1 MFYNFAPPRSIG
13 KRRRVNRA
21 CEFCRRHR
29 VRCDASTPCAQ
40 CVENKRICSR
50 SQSTTHARS
59 NRVVSI
65 SGVGKELSHSHT
77 SSPGPEYTRE
87 SRAQQQQ
94 VIRVSVN
101 KEVDSTLEFITR
113 MTTFCS
119 GVFLQC
125 TPHNDDPGPY
135 RSPFCPGAVDETGS
149 DKCDLSPA
157 QIDRLFSIFSTRLH
171 PLVPIIRQEDLQPS
185 NARPECAALRD
196 AITAYTMQF
205 VFHSGLH
212 TRLLGLQWKQFN
224 TERKRSRV
232 VGMPY
237 FQRCLASCTQ
247 YAMFSDPSVMTLKCY
262 CIMTMYLLD
271 TGQHHA
277 AYNVIGLAVR
287 LARSLD
293 LDETALPGLDV
304 KESEH
309 STIWWTLV
317 HLDFRGT
324 RYQGK
329 PVTTQ
334 YAIPKELLQYSLSTA
349 SIDHTISPYYTYSL
363 RLTCAALAVLDS
375 VAHDMA
381 REKDHD
387 TEIRARV
394 LSENMQLIHQWKEA
408 AQKEKSFKRLH
419 LDVPSPSL
427 PGDIT
432 SPVVEE
438 DDYMTHLPI
447 DIQRN
452 TLLELQYHDTI
463 ISLHRTF
470 IEFPTAAPSSQK
482 NRHTKSHVATAAQHA
497 LTAIRII
504 HSRMSQHDVFY
515 GSSELYQYQW
525 NAVLTLLGFML
536 AYPSCA
542 RQTTL
547 RHVNLALEAFEF
559 GGQQSDSA
567 ARAASHTRYLRDKVA
582 ELNNILSIG
591 YQPTLPAQP
600 DAELQ
605 VPAEELGQELDWA
618 NFIDSTQ
625 WSAYS
630 DQVLDTFDLD
640 TLPNLHLTDASGMD
654 IGSRIQ
660 MV

>member
-1 MFYNFAPPRSIG
+1 MFYNFAPPHSIA
-13 KRRRVNRA
+13 KRRRVDRA

-40 CVENKRICSR
+40 CVANNAVCSR
-50 SQSTTHARS
+50 PKPTHARS
-59 NRVVSI
+59 NRAASI
-65 SGVGKELSHSHT
+65 SD
-77 SSPGPEYTRE
+77 PEQE
-87 SRAQQQQ
+87 SRSNTSPESPDHSSVSGAQQQQ
-94 VIRVSVN
+94 VVQISVN
-101 KEVDSTLEFITR
+101 NQVDSTLGFVTR

-119 GVFLQC
+119 SVFLQC
-125 TPHNDDPGPY
+125 LPHNDDPGPY
-135 RSPFCPGAVDETGS
+135 RSPFCPGTVSGTESTE
-149 DKCDLSPA
+149 CDLSPA

-171 PLVPIIRQEDLQPS
+171 PLIPIIYQEDLQSS
-185 NARPECAALRD
+185 NSQPECAALRD

-224 TERKRSRV
+224 TENKRSRV

-247 YAMFSDPSVMTLKCY
+247 YSMFSDPSIMTLKCY

-287 LARSLD
+287 MARSLN
-293 LDETALPGLDV
+293 LDKTTLPGLALE
-304 KESEH
+304 ESEH
-309 STIWWTLV
+309 SAIWWTLV
-317 HLDFRGT
+317 HLDFRGS

-334 YAIPKELLQYSLSTA
+334 YTIPRDLLQSSLSNVLD
-349 SIDHTISPYYTYSL
+349 SQNISPYYTYSL

-381 REKDHD
+381 CEGDSD
-387 TEIRARV
+387 TETRARV
-394 LSENMQLIHQWKEA
+394 LSENMKIIHQWKESI
-408 AQKEKSFKRLH
+408 QKEQNFKHLRLNTS
-419 LDVPSPSL
+419 SPSL
-427 PGDIT
+427 PRDVA
-432 SPVVEE
+432 SPGVEE

-447 DIQRN
+447 DIQLN

-463 ISLHRTF
+463 ISLHRSF
-470 IEFPTAAPSSQK
+470 IEFPSTPSRLHKS
-482 NRHTKSHVATAAQHA
+482 HHAKSHVATAAQHA

-525 NAVLTLLGFML
+525 NAVLTLIGFML

-542 RQTTL
+542 RQTAL
-547 RHVNLALEAFEF
+547 KHVNLALEAFEF
-559 GGQQSDSA
+559 GGRTSDAA
-567 ARAASHTRYLRDKVA
+567 ARAAGHTRFLRDKVA
-582 ELNNILSIG
+582 ELNDILSID
-591 YQPTLPAQP
+591 YQPALSSQP
-600 DAELQ
+600 EAADLQ
-605 VPAEELGQELDWA
+605 SLADELGQELDWT
-618 NFIDSTQ
+618 NFIDSTL
-625 WSAYS
+625 WSTYS
-630 DQVLDTFDLD
+630 DQVHDAFDLD
-640 TLPNLHLTDASGMD
+640 THP
-654 IGSRIQ
+654 IYI
-660 MV
+660 